1 MIQTHASAALPSD
14 RFAQDVR
21 AGLCDKGQKTLPPK
35 YFYDDLGSALFDAIT
50 CLPEY
55 GITRAEQRLLERHAN
70 EIAQR
75 APAPL
80 VIELGSGSAAKTRC
94 VLEALLRRTSVDY
107 CSVEIS
113 RSALDQSRRAL
124 EDLPGLRVHGIAAE
138 YLDGLDEAL
147 RRRPPQAPV
156 LILFLGSSLGNFEHA
171 SARHFLHSVR
181 RALRPHDSLLLGN
194 DLLKPEATLL
204 AAYDDALGVT
214 AAFNLNVLLRMNR
227 ELGADFALPNFRHRV
242 RFERARSDVEMHI
255 ESTCDQI
262 VRFGDQ
268 VFSVPLRKGETIHT
282 ESSHKYSLAEIDTL
296 AQASGFERRAQ
307 WCDEEWPFASTL
319 LVAA

>member
-1 MIQTHASAALPSD
+1 MIQANVSTALPID

-21 AGLCDKGQKTLPPK
+21 AGLCHSGQKTLPPK

-55 GITRAEQRLLERHAN
+55 GITRAERRLLENHAV

-94 VLEALLRRTSVDY
+94 VLEALLHRTRVDY

-113 RSALDQSRRAL
+113 RAALDQSHRAL
-124 EDLPGLRVHGIAAE
+124 KDLPGLRVHGIAAD
-138 YLDGLDEAL
+138 YLDGLEEAL
-147 RRRPPQAPV
+147 QRRPPQASV
-156 LILFLGSSLGNFEHA
+156 LVLFLGSSLGNFEHA
-171 SARHFLHSVR
+171 SARQFLRNVR
-181 RALRPHDSLLLGN
+181 SALRSHDSLLLGN
-194 DLLKPEATLL
+194 DLLKPEASLL
-204 AAYDDALGVT
+204 CAYDDALGVT

-227 ELGADFALPNFRHRV
+227 ELGADFVLPNFRHCV
-242 RFERARSDVEMHI
+242 RFVHERGDVEMHI

-262 VRFGDQ
+262 VRFREIG
-268 VFSVPLRKGETIHT
+268 FSVPLRKGETIHT
-282 ESSHKYSLAEIDTL
+282 ESSHKYSLAEIDAL
-296 AQASGFERRAQ
+296 AQTSGFERRAQ

-319 LVAA
+319 LVAV